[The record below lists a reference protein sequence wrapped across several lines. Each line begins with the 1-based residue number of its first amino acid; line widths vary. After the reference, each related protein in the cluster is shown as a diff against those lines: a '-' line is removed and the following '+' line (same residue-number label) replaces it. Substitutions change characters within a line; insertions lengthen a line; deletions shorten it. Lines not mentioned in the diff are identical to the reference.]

1 MFPSRLSTTVSL
13 SQQGDMTCGRRVS
26 RVVHQAE
33 RSDAMQQ
40 IIVSR
45 NDKEDVW
52 VEPPTGNLLPECFF
66 KAPDETPEELEHMG
80 YPQLLHLY
88 PPKRFWSARGL
99 RRKRWRRFLW

>member
-13 SQQGDMTCGRRVS
+13 SQQGDMTCGRSVS
-26 RVVHQAE
+26 RVVPQAE

-52 VEPPTGNLLPECFF
+52 VATPTGNLLAECFF
-66 KAPDETPEELEHMG
+66 KAPDEMPEE
-80 YPQLLHLY
+80 
-88 PPKRFWSARGL
+88 
-99 RRKRWRRFLW
+99 